1 MSELKRIRRFA
12 LLDFAW
18 RTAFRVGFSFAR
30 MWWQLTRP
38 RHEGVAVA
46 VYVGPELLLVRPSY
60 RFGWHL
66 PGGGVVR
73 RRKWP
78 HGESWPKRS
87 VFPRR
92 HCSLQALRTPFGT
105 GDGTGYTSLRY
116 VWSNCQS
123 CSLITGRSLRHG

>member
-46 VYVGPELLLVRPSY
+46 VYVGPELLLVRPAI
-60 RFGWHL
+60 GL
-66 PGGGVVR
+66 GGTYPVAA
-73 RRKWP
+73 W
-78 HGESWPKRS
+78 
-87 VFPRR
+87 
-92 HCSLQALRTPFGT
+92 
-105 GDGTGYTSLRY
+105 
-116 VWSNCQS
+116 
-123 CSLITGRSLRHG
+123 